1 MFDNS
6 SLLHSPDRTKRK
18 VGARVMRCLTVL
30 ISCLLIIPGMVCA
43 QEDVPRFERASCPFE
58 GAEGRTDIECGYLVV
73 AENRDKPDGRTL
85 RLAVSILKSLSDK
98 PLADPLVYL
107 SGGPGGPSIEYS
119 MFRMGSPFWTPFRE
133 ERDLVFFDQRGTGYS
148 EPVFCEEMNFA
159 IQSTPF
165 RGLSADEEQA
175 MIVESVERC
184 REKMLADGIDFGF
197 YNTPT
202 SALDLDDLRQQL
214 GYESW
219 NLFGISYGTTL
230 ALAAMRYT
238 PIGIRSVIIDSVSP
252 PNAPLADD
260 NERLMRSLNLVFE
273 QCETDAN
280 CMAAFPTMQQ
290 DFFSMLDDY
299 ETNPVTLELGDA
311 ERFPDGRMV
320 VTGNLLISG
329 IFQGLYDPGFIE
341 IFPMLVRDVGQRNT
355 NVLAALADGLVR
367 EPGFSS
373 GLFYAIDCY
382 ERIPRVTPEMI
393 LADKSKHPQLEV
405 WKISANDH
413 AICNAL
419 HQQRADDSWQLPVYS
434 DIPTLVA
441 AGEFDPITPPSYAQ
455 LAASTLINSTYF
467 EVSAAGHAAIP
478 YSECAEKIMVNFLS
492 DPAQPPDTSCIAEIG
507 PANLITDAYM
517 NPGVY
522 RFAKLLQGDLV
533 NTRIVSLGLIVLL
546 MISAII
552 AWPGAWL
559 VRIFRKRQY
568 PMPALASKARWLSAI
583 TSLLWLGFLL
593 GLVFVVL
600 QTAKDNPLLL
610 GFGVPGKA
618 GSLFVLPW
626 LATLGTVVLAVFT
639 AIAWKKYWWS
649 MTGRVYYS
657 LVNLACLGFVAWV
670 TSLGLM

>member
-1 MFDNS
+1 
-6 SLLHSPDRTKRK
+6 
-18 VGARVMRCLTVL
+18 
-30 ISCLLIIPGMVCA
+30 MVCA
-43 QEDVPRFERASCPFE
+43 QELVPRFEPASCPFE
-58 GAEGRTDIECGYLVV
+58 GAEGRDDIECGYLVV

-107 SGGPGGPSIEYS
+107 SGGPGGASVKNS
-119 MFRMGSPFWTPFRE
+119 MFRMGNSFWTPFRE

-175 MIVESVERC
+175 MIVESVEEC

-202 SALDLDDLRQQL
+202 SALDLDDLRRQL

-238 PIGIRSVIIDSVSP
+238 PIGIRSVTIDSVWP

-260 NERLMRSLNLVFE
+260 NARLMRSLNLVFE
-273 QCETDAN
+273 QCEADAN

-290 DFFSMLDDY
+290 DFFSMLEDY
-299 ETNPVTLELGDA
+299 EKNPVTVELGDA

-320 VTGNLLISG
+320 VTGNLLSSG

-373 GLFYAIDCY
+373 GLFYAVECY
-382 ERIPRVTPEMI
+382 ERIPRITPEMI
-393 LADKSKHPQLEV
+393 LADESKHPQLEV
-405 WKISANDH
+405 WKKIPANNH

-419 HQQRADDSWQLPVYS
+419 HQQRADDSLHLPVYS
-434 DIPTLVA
+434 EIPTLVA

-455 LAASTLINSTYF
+455 LAASTLANSTYF
-467 EVSAAGHAAIP
+467 EVPAAGHAAIP
-478 YSECAEKIMVNFLS
+478 YSECAENIMANFLS
-492 DPAQPPDTSCIAEIG
+492 DPAQPPDTSCTAEISS
-507 PANLITDAYM
+507 AKFITDAYI

-522 RFAKLLQGDLV
+522 HLAKLLQGEPV
-533 NTRIVSLGLIVLL
+533 NARLVSLGLIVLL

-552 AWPGAWL
+552 TWPGAWL
-559 VRIFRKRQY
+559 LRILRKRQS

-583 TSLLWLGFLL
+583 TSMLCLGFLL
-593 GLVFVVL
+593 GLVLVVL
-600 QTAKDNPLLL
+600 QTAQDNPLLL

-618 GSLFVLPW
+618 GPLFILPW
-626 LATLGTVVLAVFT
+626 LATFSTIILVVFTVV
-639 AIAWKKYWWS
+639 AWKNRWWS
-649 MTGRVYYS
+649 MTGRIYYS
-657 LVNLACLGFVAWV
+657 LVNFACFGFVAWV
-670 TSLGLM
+670 TSLGLI